1 MRSIDRAV
9 HFLFAVEVF
18 SLCSRNEE
26 NSRCSEG
33 SSAKTTSTIELGFS
47 HDVRGVFGL
56 LHAEFGAAVSSG
68 SASAPSMARNRKRAS
83 TARSRRNR
91 ELCFCVAML
100 HAVPRLLLEARVDCS
115 NGLEVI
121 RSRSCCLVGS
131 LLASCLATL
140 ATSNGMFLRGKG

>member
-91 ELCFCVAML
+91 ELSFAKRIL
-100 HAVPRLLLEARVDCS
+100 EEGPELLSEAEADCPS
-115 NGLEVI
+115 
-121 RSRSCCLVGS
+121 GS
-131 LLASCLATL
+131 DFMS
-140 ATSNGMFLRGKG
+140 